1 MNQFQIRLAQA
12 GDQDGLNKLIR
23 SPGVKWFGNI
33 RPKFRGKD
41 SLFHSYQTYRILA
54 LCTESSALVAYAEFR
69 NYPSIAALPTDCWL
83 EWLSTRYCL
92 SMSISWLNAL
102 FFNFCIYKSEHS
114 TVLVEIIKDVLYRE
128 SRVWFLIAVRS
139 PYMPQPIH
147 FVETFDDLE
156 KISKVFYPLEYSM
169 DKNNN
174 TQSLYIVDRF
184 VLLPRIS
191 YRKALAEDNDDIIA
205 MQEVE
210 NPEMREELGDFYI
223 AEEVMGQ
230 NPKSM
235 LVVAET
241 INQSEQSEMAIFL
254 WLSSD
259 IDIMFYVRNYQMEQF
274 GNLVKP
280 ADGRSFH
287 YETMTVSS
295 VQRRAEASMFTAD
308 ALQDLD
314 AVTILGGL
322 QRVDSGMSVASLGK
336 MKVSSIGG
344 TIVDTNVANENK
356 FYMRECLYSKF
367 KYILEK
373 LHSTDYYLRHE
384 QSVINFIYPAG
395 TEPAGPAAM
404 AAASNVFLLRC
415 IVARQ
420 DFPLP
425 RLFNAMVAIFSAYP
439 DRDYCM
445 MLMSVKYRA
454 SKSYLEVM
462 QYFMPVA
469 SRPSSL
475 SSLDDV
481 FITHRSTIFGEIS
494 LYKLEKEDVAHVHN
508 LALGN
513 LPSNTQTPNSSS
525 SSFSY
530 CSKVNEREEL
540 EHELHVLDAI
550 MKDVLE
556 NEFSEFA
563 VFTIRCGISTR
574 SVRENTAIGFVIVRE
589 FHSHDKL
596 FEHYHL
602 PKQEF
607 QLNRR
612 RAEIISLRLHPLFL
626 VSAGLIFR
634 DLARKTSFYDYY
646 FIHSVDGYKYSNDLK
661 KMMMVVEPKPI
672 KKVPVFT
679 RLQADH
685 KKPRKKLNLPPPNFS
700 RDNMI
705 IYRHKLNPVKWFT
718 NSQKL
723 VIIGFSAVTKAFLRQ
738 LVFQWNSK
746 DHKNSENFT
755 CLTRLQVTVICRAGI
770 VEADYDSLFKCPYCT
785 NSQGCYLSYPNE
797 SCYVRDC
804 CMRIDLRS
812 WVHFVP
818 GKVEKVDREKKFVKL
833 DSCEIYYDKLLLMC
847 DRLFVLRCIDVPV
860 YSRRPCNLVEINFR
874 LNKFLLFYK
883 VRALLEDM
891 PRTYLVLVYGNNLH
905 TYECIAFLIGHGV
918 DCSRM
923 VFVQPHRITG
933 RDADMKEKCPYWDK
947 NLQMIMDDILV
958 EKGVN
963 IFTDYD
969 FHHYNLHKST
979 DFIMEVIFQH
989 FPTQKQMTFECDL
1002 FISFQEGHLH
1012 QRHKQWIE
1020 NSGIELDGNEIL
1032 VNERYQTNDPD
1043 VYAAGSFIKM
1053 RITPNYQYKFVSERE
1068 LARKILHH
1076 LGMVT
1081 DKNFEDRFAE
1091 PMLFQAILP
1100 LRYFITKVT
1109 MPRRY
1114 LLSQLPVIV
1123 NCNLTTYKNKT
1134 FCRVGLSTRMMVD
1147 EIVVVTKKECNL
1159 DFLLYFCG
1167 KHELLLNKLKSRY
1180 RANLIH
1186 CFLKFFQEPWT
1197 ELIMH
1202 DDFEEL
1208 QAENKEL
1215 LSPMAISALSRP
1227 GRGAL
1232 GELTDMD
1239 FFTLNKRYIE
1249 LKLLSFLREHRRDF
1263 RHKFALPEDF
1273 LKLDLADYERYMDTE
1288 ENDSSSD
1295 FSET

>member
-210 NPEMREELGDFYI
+210 NPEMREELGDYYI

-259 IDIMFYVRNYQMEQF
+259 IDILFYVRNYQMEQF

-308 ALQDLD
+308 ALEDLD

-415 IVARQ
+415 IVARP

-513 LPSNTQTPNSSS
+513 LPSSTQTPNSSS

-589 FHSHDKL
+589 FHNHDKL

-602 PKQEF
+602 PRQEY

-679 RLQADH
+679 RVQADH

-785 NSQGCYLSYPNE
+785 NSQGCYLSYRNE

-804 CMRIDLRS
+804 CTRIDLRS

-818 GKVEKVDREKKFVKL
+818 GKVEKVDRDKKFVKL

-979 DFIMEVIFQH
+979 DFIME
-989 FPTQKQMTFECDL
+989 
-1002 FISFQEGHLH
+1002 EGHLH
-1012 QRHKQWIE
+1012 QRHKQWLE

-1076 LGMVT
+1076 LGIVT

>member
-174 TQSLYIVDRF
+174 TQSLYIVDR
-184 VLLPRIS
+184 
-191 YRKALAEDNDDIIA
+191 AEDNDDIIA

-818 GKVEKVDREKKFVKL
+818 GKVEKVDSAFKMLREKKFVKL

-1215 LSPMAISALSRP
+1215 LSPMAISALSV
-1227 GRGAL
+1227 G
-1232 GELTDMD
+1232 
-1239 FFTLNKRYIE
+1239 
-1249 LKLLSFLREHRRDF
+1249 
-1263 RHKFALPEDF
+1263 
-1273 LKLDLADYERYMDTE
+1273 
-1288 ENDSSSD
+1288 
-1295 FSET
+1295 